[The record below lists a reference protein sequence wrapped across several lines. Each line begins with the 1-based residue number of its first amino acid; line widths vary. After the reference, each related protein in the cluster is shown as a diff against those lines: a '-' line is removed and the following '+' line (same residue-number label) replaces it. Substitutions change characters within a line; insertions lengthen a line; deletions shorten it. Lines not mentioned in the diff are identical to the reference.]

1 MTVLADSLTLG
12 AYVGYFFFAVA
23 VLLILGGTA
32 FAVIFVRGRDNFIGW
47 SAFWTTLA
55 GLLILVITLVAM
67 WPLEYPYHHWVD
79 KRGVVSAKNSRI
91 IPAGD
96 HSVQQRI
103 VLVVNGQPYGVD
115 DTRAALVNK
124 GDRVHLRCK
133 KDHQFMQPHSAD
145 GWACRWGGAA

>member
-55 GLLILVITLVAM
+55 GLLILVISSRCGRWST
-67 WPLEYPYHHWVD
+67 
-79 KRGVVSAKNSRI
+79 RTTTGSTSAAS
-91 IPAGD
+91 
-96 HSVQQRI
+96 
-103 VLVVNGQPYGVD
+103 
-115 DTRAALVNK
+115 
-124 GDRVHLRCK
+124 
-133 KDHQFMQPHSAD
+133 
-145 GWACRWGGAA
+145 